1 VISAFLGT
9 IAFIING
16 IKFDHAL
23 IIFVSVILVIVYGA
37 KKLGIFSVELPQ
49 EGCSLEDTN

>member
-1 VISAFLGT
+1 LD
-9 IAFIING
+9 G